1 MKELNKTRSR
11 EIWASRI
18 GLILAM
24 AGNAI
29 GLGNFLRFPVQAAR
43 NGGGAFMIPYF
54 IAFIL
59 LGIPLMW
66 VEWTIGRY
74 SGQFHHGTTAGAFG
88 LLVKSR
94 RGAVIANYLGA
105 LGIAIPIAF
114 TIYYNYIESWTL
126 AYSTFSLTGKY
137 FGILDRATMMQFLG
151 NFQGLTDGPYFSAIT
166 TPVVVVP
173 FVALTFFLITTALI
187 VWILSRG
194 VAGGIERLA
203 KIALP
208 LLFIFAIVLMIRVL
222 TLTPPDPAHP
232 ENSVMTGFGYLWNPD
247 FSYITKAKCWLAAAG
262 QIFFTLGIGMGT
274 IITYASYMRRKD
286 DITLTGLST
295 SISNE
300 FAEVILGGSIAI
312 PVAVAFFGLTET
324 KDIAQGGAFN
334 LGFAALPIIFQ
345 KLPLGHMFGA
355 MWFILLFFAGITSS
369 VALCSPA
376 MAFLQ
381 DQLRFSRRQAAFT
394 VGAVLLLCG
403 LPVVFFFGHG
413 FLDEMDFWVGTFGL
427 VVLGL
432 IEVILFAWVFGMKR
446 GWAEMNLGAEIRI
459 PGIFKWIIRYIT
471 PLYLIA
477 LLLFWGIQDGIP
489 ILFMKGKAPA
499 DLPFLWG
506 SRIMMLGLVVISLLL
521 VYLAYQRRTF
531 RHGAEKHVSE
541 RSDA

>member
-1 MKELNKTRSR
+1 MTKLEQTRSR
-11 EIWASRI
+11 EVWATRV

-74 SGQFHHGTTAGAFG
+74 SGQFHYGTTAGAFG
-88 LLVKSR
+88 SLVKSR
-94 RGAVIANYLGA
+94 RGSVIANYLGA

-126 AYSTFSLTGKY
+126 AYSTFSITGKY
-137 FGILDRATMMQFLG
+137 FGILDRAAMMQFLQ
-151 NFQGLTDGPYFSAIT
+151 NFQGLTPGPHFAGIIT
-166 TPVVVVP
+166 PTVVVP
-173 FVALTFFLITTALI
+173 FVALTFFLITTGLI

-208 LLFIFAIVLMIRVL
+208 LLFVFAIILMIRVL
-222 TLTPPDPAHP
+222 TLKPPDPTHP

-286 DITLTGLST
+286 DIALTGLST

-312 PVAVAFFGLTET
+312 PVAVAFFGLAET
-324 KDIAQGGAFN
+324 KEIAQGGAFD
-334 LGFAALPIIFQ
+334 LGFAAMPIIFQ
-345 KLPLGHMFGA
+345 KLPLGHVFGA

-381 DQLRFSRRQAAFT
+381 DQLKLSRRRAALV

-403 LPVVFFFGHG
+403 LPVVLFFGHG
-413 FLDEMDFWVGTFGL
+413 FLDEMDFWAGTFGL

-432 IEVILFAWVFGMKR
+432 IEVVLFAWIFGMSR
-446 GWAEMNLGAEIRI
+446 GWAEMNRNADIRI
-459 PGIFKWIIRYIT
+459 PRIFKWIIRLVT

-499 DLPFLWG
+499 HIPYLWG
-506 SRIMMLGLVVISLLL
+506 SRFMMLGLILLTLLL
-521 VYLAYQRRTF
+521 VYIAYKKKTIRL
-531 RHGAEKHVSE
+531 ESE
-541 RSDA
+541 SEPL